1 MHMMD
6 LDMFIHGGKPLP
18 PEVRAGAIRV
28 RDALEKPGR
37 VGNFFVAHAG

>member
-1 MHMMD
+1 MMD

-37 VGNFFVAHAG
+37 VGNWGAVFVGV